1 MNFWTAFFH
10 LSMVLSLVTAS
21 TDEKKK
27 LRGQKVVTKRR
38 TKGDK
43 GGDKEKRSDGKGGN
57 KEKEDKCDGVGL
69 SQIACQM
76 KKAFEDTF
84 LDEMSQ
90 VQVSDE
96 MMESSLA
103 LLENVTD
110 VDAMSVVSPAMK
122 VGDVDVQ
129 TLASLGDLDISQVGG
144 IVENVKDGF

>member
-1 MNFWTAFFH
+1 MNVWTAFV
-10 LSMVLSLVTAS
+10 SMVMMLCLVTAS
-21 TDEKKK
+21 ASAEENKK
-27 LRGQKVVTKRR
+27 LRGQKVTKRR

-43 GGDKEKRSDGKGGN
+43 GDKEKRSDGKGGG
-57 KEKEDKCDGVGL
+57 KEKDDECDDIGL
-69 SQIACQM
+69 FRIACQM
-76 KKAFEDTF
+76 KKVFEDTF
-84 LDEMSQ
+84 LDEMSE
-90 VQVSDE
+90 VSDE

-110 VDAMSVVSPAMK
+110 VDAMSVVSSAME